1 MAVNKAQ
8 ATGTRRIMEWFD
20 RNATT
25 PYFSVWSNTSP
36 SKKELNFGWYEDDLE
51 AGRSK
56 LENDLDALEQNGVN
70 ELYTI
75 LLHQKKNKDGYIT
88 LDTPYYASLK
98 FRAAELEQPMV
109 MPMNHI
115 AGFNSN
121 QRLESVL
128 EKMMETQNMILTK
141 LSADEFNEDED
152 DEDDDQNDMIGGLMK
167 NPEIQAMIMGGIG
180 KIFNLAG
187 EKPVAVAGVTE
198 SDEDEVFTIVN
209 SLMDKGVTIDHLRKL
224 NEMSSMKLSS
234 LLLML

>member
-25 PYFSVWSNTSP
+25 PYFSVWSNTTP
-36 SKKELNFGWYEDDLE
+36 SKKELNFGWYEEDLE
-51 AGRSK
+51 AGRNK

-98 FRAAELEQPMV
+98 FRAAELEQPMI
-109 MPMNHI
+109 MPMQHI
-115 AGFNSN
+115 AGMGSN
-121 QRLESVL
+121 HRLESVL

-141 LSADEFNEDED
+141 LSADEFEEEED
-152 DEDDDQNDMIGGLMK
+152 DNDENDMIGGLMK

-198 SDEDEVFTIVN
+198 LNEDEVFTIVN
-209 SLMDKGVTIDHLRKL
+209 SLMDKGVTIEHLRKL
-224 NEMSSMKLSS
+224 NEMSSVKLSS

>member
-25 PYFSVWSNTSP
+25 PYFSVWSNTTP
-36 SKKELNFGWYEDDLE
+36 SKKELNFGWYEEDLE
-51 AGRSK
+51 AGRNK

-109 MPMNHI
+109 MPMQHI
-115 AGFNSN
+115 AGMSSN
-121 QRLESVL
+121 HRLELVL

-141 LSADEFNEDED
+141 LSADEFDEEED
-152 DEDDDQNDMIGGLMK
+152 DTDENDMIGGLMK

-198 SDEDEVFTIVN
+198 LNEDEVFTIVN
-209 SLMDKGVTIDHLRKL
+209 SLMDKGVTIEHLRKL
-224 NEMSSMKLSS
+224 NEMSSVKLSS

>member
-25 PYFSVWSNTSP
+25 PYFSVWSNTTP

-51 AGRSK
+51 AGRNK
-56 LENDLDALEQNGVN
+56 LENDLEALEQNGVN

-109 MPMNHI
+109 MPMQHI

-128 EKMMETQNMILTK
+128 EKMMETQNMILSR
-141 LSADEFNEDED
+141 LSQEEFDEEE
-152 DEDDDQNDMIGGLMK
+152 EEENDVIGGLMK

-180 KIFNLAG
+180 KIFNMAG

-209 SLMDKGVTIDHLRKL
+209 SLMDKGVTIEHLRKL
-224 NEMSSMKLSS
+224 NEMSSMKLNS

>member
-25 PYFSVWSNTSP
+25 PYFSVWSNSTP
-36 SKKELNFGWYEDDLE
+36 SKKELNFGWYEEDLE
-51 AGRSK
+51 AGRHK

-75 LLHQKKNKDGYIT
+75 LLHQKKNKDGYLT

-98 FRAAELEQPMV
+98 FRAAELEQPMIL
-109 MPMNHI
+109 PMQHI
-115 AGFNSN
+115 AGMGSN
-121 QRLESVL
+121 HRLESAL

-141 LSADEFNEDED
+141 LSAEEFDEEE
-152 DEDDDQNDMIGGLMK
+152 EEEEHDMIGGLMK

-180 KIFNLAG
+180 KIFNMMG

-198 SDEDEVFTIVN
+198 LNEDEVFTIVN
-209 SLMDKGVTIDHLRKL
+209 SLMNKGVTIEHLRKL
-224 NEMSSMKLSS
+224 NDMSSVKLSS

>member
-8 ATGTRRIMEWFD
+8 ATGTKRIMEWFD

-25 PYFSVWSNTSP
+25 PYFSVWSSTTP
-36 SKKELNFGWYEDDLE
+36 SKKELNFGWYEEDLE
-51 AGRSK
+51 AGRNK

-98 FRAAELEQPMV
+98 FRAAELEQPMII
-109 MPMNHI
+109 PMQHMGGISNNH
-115 AGFNSN
+115 
-121 QRLESVL
+121 RLELAL

-141 LSADEFNEDED
+141 LSADEFEEEEVDEHP
-152 DEDDDQNDMIGGLMK
+152 DMISGLIK
-167 NPEIQAMIMGGIG
+167 NPEIQAMLVGGITKLFNMGGD
-180 KIFNLAG
+180 KS
-187 EKPVAVAGVTE
+187 VAVAGVTE
-198 SDEDEVFTIVN
+198 LNEDEVFTIVN
-209 SLMDKGVTIDHLRKL
+209 SLMNKGVTLEHLRKL
-224 NEMSSMKLSS
+224 DDMSSIKLSS

>member
-25 PYFSVWSNTSP
+25 PYFSVWSNTTP
-36 SKKELNFGWYEDDLE
+36 SKKELNFGWYEEDLE
-51 AGRSK
+51 AGRNK

-98 FRAAELEQPMV
+98 FRAAELEQPMI
-109 MPMNHI
+109 MPMQHI
-115 AGFNSN
+115 AGMSSN
-121 QRLESVL
+121 HRLESVL

-141 LSADEFNEDED
+141 LSADEFDEEED
-152 DEDDDQNDMIGGLMK
+152 DNDENDMIGGLMK

-198 SDEDEVFTIVN
+198 LNEDEVFTIVN
-209 SLMDKGVTIDHLRKL
+209 SLMDKGVTIEHLRKL
-224 NEMSSMKLSS
+224 NDMSSVKLNS

>member
-8 ATGTRRIMEWFD
+8 ATGTKRIMEWFD

-25 PYFSVWSNTSP
+25 PYFSVWSSTTP
-36 SKKELNFGWYEDDLE
+36 SKKELNFGWYEEDLE
-51 AGRSK
+51 AGRNK

-109 MPMNHI
+109 LPMQHI

-128 EKMMETQNMILTK
+128 ERMMETQNMILTK
-141 LSADEFNEDED
+141 LSAEEFDEEEEDED
-152 DEDDDQNDMIGGLMK
+152 DEKDMVSGLIK
-167 NPEIQAMIMGGIG
+167 SPEMQAMIISGITKLFNMGTD
-180 KIFNLAG
+180 KS
-187 EKPVAVAGVTE
+187 VAVAGVTE
-198 SDEDEVFTIVN
+198 LNEDEVFTIVN
-209 SLMDKGVTIDHLRKL
+209 SLMNKGVTLEHLRKL
-224 NEMSSMKLSS
+224 DEMPSMKLNS

>member
-25 PYFSVWSNTSP
+25 PYFSVWSNTTP
-36 SKKELNFGWYEDDLE
+36 SKKELNFGWYEEDLE
-51 AGRSK
+51 AGRNK

-109 MPMNHI
+109 MPMQHI

-141 LSADEFNEDED
+141 LSSDEFDEEDED
-152 DEDDDQNDMIGGLMK
+152 EDQNDVIGGLMK

-180 KIFNLAG
+180 KIFNMAG
-187 EKPVAVAGVTE
+187 DKPVAVAGVTE
-198 SDEDEVFTIVN
+198 LNEDEVFAIVN
-209 SLMDKGVTIDHLRKL
+209 SLMDKGVTIEHLRKL
-224 NEMSSMKLSS
+224 NEMNSMKLNS

>member
-25 PYFSVWSNTSP
+25 PYFSVWSNTTP
-36 SKKELNFGWYEDDLE
+36 SKKELNFGWYEEDLE
-51 AGRSK
+51 AGRNK

-98 FRAAELEQPMV
+98 FRAAELEQPMI
-109 MPMNHI
+109 MPMQHI
-115 AGFNSN
+115 AGMGSN
-121 QRLESVL
+121 HRLESVL

-141 LSADEFNEDED
+141 LSADEFAEEEED
-152 DEDDDQNDMIGGLMK
+152 DEESDVIGGLMK

-198 SDEDEVFTIVN
+198 LNEDEVFTIVN
-209 SLMDKGVTIDHLRKL
+209 SLMDKGVTIEHLRKL
-224 NEMSSMKLSS
+224 NEMSSVKLSS

>member
-25 PYFSVWSNTSP
+25 PYFSVWSNTTP

-51 AGRSK
+51 AGRNK
-56 LENDLDALEQNGVN
+56 LENDLEALEQNGVN

-109 MPMNHI
+109 MPMQHI

-128 EKMMETQNMILTK
+128 EKMMETQNMILSR
-141 LSADEFNEDED
+141 LSQEEFDEEE
-152 DEDDDQNDMIGGLMK
+152 EEEENDVIGGLMK

-180 KIFNLAG
+180 KIFNMAG

-209 SLMDKGVTIDHLRKL
+209 SLMDKGVTIEHLRKL
-224 NEMSSMKLSS
+224 NEMSSMKLNS

>member
-25 PYFSVWSNTSP
+25 PYFSVWSNTTP
-36 SKKELNFGWYEDDLE
+36 SKKELNFGWYEEDLE
-51 AGRSK
+51 AGRNK

-98 FRAAELEQPMV
+98 FRAAELEQPMI
-109 MPMNHI
+109 MPMQHI
-115 AGFNSN
+115 AGMGSN
-121 QRLESVL
+121 HRLESVL

-141 LSADEFNEDED
+141 LSADEFDEDED
-152 DEDDDQNDMIGGLMK
+152 GDDEGDVIGGLMK

-187 EKPVAVAGVTE
+187 EKPVAVAGVSE

-209 SLMDKGVTIDHLRKL
+209 SLMDKGVTIEHLRKL
-224 NEMSSMKLSS
+224 NEMSSMKLNS
-234 LLLML
+234 LLIML

>member
-25 PYFSVWSNTSP
+25 PYFSVWSNTTP
-36 SKKELNFGWYEDDLE
+36 SKKELNFGWYEEDLE
-51 AGRSK
+51 AGRNK

-109 MPMNHI
+109 MPMQHI
-115 AGFNSN
+115 AGMSSN
-121 QRLESVL
+121 HRLESVL

-141 LSADEFNEDED
+141 LSADEFDEEED
-152 DEDDDQNDMIGGLMK
+152 DNDENDMIGGLMK

-198 SDEDEVFTIVN
+198 LNEDEVFTIVN
-209 SLMDKGVTIDHLRKL
+209 SLMDKGVTIEHLRKL
-224 NEMSSMKLSS
+224 NEMSSVKLSS

>member
-25 PYFSVWSNTSP
+25 PYFSVWSNTTP
-36 SKKELNFGWYEDDLE
+36 SKKELNFGWYEEDLE
-51 AGRSK
+51 AGRNK

-109 MPMNHI
+109 MPMQHI

-141 LSADEFNEDED
+141 LSADEFESEEEED
-152 DEDDDQNDMIGGLMK
+152 DENDVIGGLMK
-167 NPEIQAMIMGGIG
+167 NPEIQSMIMGGIG

-198 SDEDEVFTIVN
+198 LNEDEVFTIVN
-209 SLMDKGVTIDHLRKL
+209 SLMNKGVTIEHLRKL
-224 NEMSSMKLSS
+224 NEMSSMKLNS

>member
-25 PYFSVWSNTSP
+25 PYFSVWSNTTP
-36 SKKELNFGWYEDDLE
+36 SKKELNFGWYEEDLE
-51 AGRSK
+51 AGRNK

-109 MPMNHI
+109 MPMQHI
-115 AGFNSN
+115 AGMSSN
-121 QRLESVL
+121 HRLESVL

-141 LSADEFNEDED
+141 LSADEFDEEEEGD
-152 DEDDDQNDMIGGLMK
+152 DENDMIGGLMK

-198 SDEDEVFTIVN
+198 LNEDEVFTIVN
-209 SLMDKGVTIDHLRKL
+209 SLMDKGVTIEHLRKL
-224 NEMSSMKLSS
+224 NEMSSVKLSS

>member
-25 PYFSVWSNTSP
+25 PYFSVWSNTTP
-36 SKKELNFGWYEDDLE
+36 SKKELNFGWYEEDLE
-51 AGRSK
+51 AGRNK

-98 FRAAELEQPMV
+98 FRAAELEQPMI
-109 MPMNHI
+109 MPMQHI
-115 AGFNSN
+115 AGMGSN
-121 QRLESVL
+121 HRLESVL

-141 LSADEFNEDED
+141 LSADEFDEEEESEDEGD
-152 DEDDDQNDMIGGLMK
+152 VIGGLMK

-187 EKPVAVAGVTE
+187 EKPVAVAGVSE

-209 SLMDKGVTIDHLRKL
+209 SLMDKGVTIEHLRKL

-234 LLLML
+234 LLIML

>member
-25 PYFSVWSNTSP
+25 PYFSVWSNTTP
-36 SKKELNFGWYEDDLE
+36 SKKELNFGWYEEDLE
-51 AGRSK
+51 AGRNK

-98 FRAAELEQPMV
+98 FRAAELEQPIV
-109 MPMNHI
+109 MPMQHI
-115 AGFNSN
+115 AGMGSN
-121 QRLESVL
+121 HRLESVL
-128 EKMMETQNMILTK
+128 EKMIETQNMILTK
-141 LSADEFNEDED
+141 LSADEFNEDEE
-152 DEDDDQNDMIGGLMK
+152 DEDDGNDMIGGLMK

-198 SDEDEVFTIVN
+198 SNEDEVFTIVN
-209 SLMDKGVTIDHLRKL
+209 SLMDKGVTIEHLRKL
-224 NEMSSMKLSS
+224 NEMSIIKLNS

>member
-25 PYFSVWSNTSP
+25 PYFSVWSNTTP
-36 SKKELNFGWYEDDLE
+36 SKKELNFGWYEEDLE
-51 AGRSK
+51 AGRNK

-98 FRAAELEQPMV
+98 FRAAELEQPMI
-109 MPMNHI
+109 MPMQHI
-115 AGFNSN
+115 AGMSSN
-121 QRLESVL
+121 HRLESVL

-141 LSADEFNEDED
+141 LSADEFDEEEEGEDEGD
-152 DEDDDQNDMIGGLMK
+152 VIGGLMK

-187 EKPVAVAGVTE
+187 EKPVAVAGVSE

-209 SLMDKGVTIDHLRKL
+209 SLMDKGVTIEHLRKL

-234 LLLML
+234 LLIML

>member
-25 PYFSVWSNTSP
+25 PYFSVWSNTTP
-36 SKKELNFGWYEDDLE
+36 SKKELNFGWYEEDLE
-51 AGRSK
+51 AGRNK

-98 FRAAELEQPMV
+98 FRAAELEQPMI
-109 MPMNHI
+109 MPMQHI
-115 AGFNSN
+115 AGMGSN

-141 LSADEFNEDED
+141 LSADEFDENEDGENEGD
-152 DEDDDQNDMIGGLMK
+152 VIGGLMK
-167 NPEIQAMIMGGIG
+167 NPEIQAMIIGGIG
-180 KIFNLAG
+180 KIFNMAG
-187 EKPVAVAGVTE
+187 DKPIAVAGVTE
-198 SDEDEVFTIVN
+198 LNEDEVFTIVN

-224 NEMSSMKLSS
+224 NEMSSMKLNS
-234 LLLML
+234 LLIML

>member
-25 PYFSVWSNTSP
+25 PYFSVWSNTTP
-36 SKKELNFGWYEDDLE
+36 SKKELNFGWYEEDLE
-51 AGRSK
+51 AGRNK

-98 FRAAELEQPMV
+98 FRAAELEQPMI
-109 MPMNHI
+109 MPMQHI
-115 AGFNSN
+115 AGMGSN
-121 QRLESVL
+121 HRLESVL

-141 LSADEFNEDED
+141 LSADEFAEE
-152 DEDDDQNDMIGGLMK
+152 EDDDDENDMIGGLMK

-198 SDEDEVFTIVN
+198 LNEDEVFTIVN
-209 SLMDKGVTIDHLRKL
+209 SLMDKGVTIEHLRKL
-224 NEMSSMKLSS
+224 NDMSSVKLSS

>member
-98 FRAAELEQPMV
+98 FRAAELEQPMIL
-109 MPMNHI
+109 PMQHMAGMGNNH
-115 AGFNSN
+115 
-121 QRLESVL
+121 RLESVL

-141 LSADEFNEDED
+141 LSADEFD
-152 DEDDDQNDMIGGLMK
+152 DEEEEEGDMISGLMK
-167 NPEIQAMIMGGIG
+167 NPDIQAMIMGGIG
-180 KIFNLAG
+180 KIFNMAG
-187 EKPVAVAGVTE
+187 DKPVAVAGVTE
-198 SDEDEVFTIVN
+198 LNEDEVFTIVN
-209 SLMDKGVTIDHLRKL
+209 SLMNKGVTIDHLRKL
-224 NEMSSMKLSS
+224 DEMNSMKLNS

>member
-25 PYFSVWSNTSP
+25 PYFSVWSNTTP
-36 SKKELNFGWYEDDLE
+36 SKKELNFGWYEEDLE
-51 AGRSK
+51 AGRNK

-98 FRAAELEQPMV
+98 FRAAELEQPMI
-109 MPMNHI
+109 MPMQHI
-115 AGFNSN
+115 AGMSSN
-121 QRLESVL
+121 HRLESVL

-141 LSADEFNEDED
+141 LSADEFDEEEEGN
-152 DEDDDQNDMIGGLMK
+152 DEGDMISGLMK

-187 EKPVAVAGVTE
+187 EKPVAVAGVSE

-209 SLMDKGVTIDHLRKL
+209 SLMDKGVTIEHLRKL
-224 NEMSSMKLSS
+224 NDMSSVKLSS

>member
-36 SKKELNFGWYEDDLE
+36 SKKELNFGWYEEDLE
-51 AGRSK
+51 AGRNK

-109 MPMNHI
+109 MPMQHI
-115 AGFNSN
+115 AGMSSN
-121 QRLESVL
+121 HRLESVL

-141 LSADEFNEDED
+141 LSADEFDEEED
-152 DEDDDQNDMIGGLMK
+152 DNDENDMIGGLMK

-198 SDEDEVFTIVN
+198 LNEDEVFTIVN
-209 SLMDKGVTIDHLRKL
+209 SLMDKGVTIEHLRKL
-224 NEMSSMKLSS
+224 NEMSSVKLNS

>member
-25 PYFSVWSNTSP
+25 PYFSVWSNTTP
-36 SKKELNFGWYEDDLE
+36 SKKELNFGWYEEDLE
-51 AGRSK
+51 AGRNK

-98 FRAAELEQPMV
+98 FRAAELEQPMI
-109 MPMNHI
+109 MPMQHI
-115 AGFNSN
+115 AGMGSN
-121 QRLESVL
+121 HRLESVL

-141 LSADEFNEDED
+141 LSADEFDEEEEGEDEGD
-152 DEDDDQNDMIGGLMK
+152 VIGGLMK

-187 EKPVAVAGVTE
+187 EKPVAVAGVSE

-209 SLMDKGVTIDHLRKL
+209 SLMDKGVTIEHLRKL

-234 LLLML
+234 LLIML

>member
-25 PYFSVWSNTSP
+25 PYFSVWSNTTP
-36 SKKELNFGWYEDDLE
+36 SKKELNFGWYEEDLE
-51 AGRSK
+51 AGRNK

-98 FRAAELEQPMV
+98 FRAAELEQPMI
-109 MPMNHI
+109 MPMQHI
-115 AGFNSN
+115 AGMSSN
-121 QRLESVL
+121 HRLESVL

-141 LSADEFNEDED
+141 LSADEFDEEED
-152 DEDDDQNDMIGGLMK
+152 DNDENDMIGGLMK

-198 SDEDEVFTIVN
+198 LNEDEVFTIVN
-209 SLMDKGVTIDHLRKL
+209 SLMDKGVTIEHLRKL
-224 NEMSSMKLSS
+224 NEMSSVKLNS

>member
-25 PYFSVWSNTSP
+25 PYFSVWSNTTP
-36 SKKELNFGWYEDDLE
+36 SKKELNFGWYEEDLE
-51 AGRSK
+51 AGRNK

-109 MPMNHI
+109 MPMQHI
-115 AGFNSN
+115 AGMSSN
-121 QRLESVL
+121 HRLELVL
-128 EKMMETQNMILTK
+128 EKMMETQ
-141 LSADEFNEDED
+141 S
-152 DEDDDQNDMIGGLMK
+152 
-167 NPEIQAMIMGGIG
+167 
-180 KIFNLAG
+180 
-187 EKPVAVAGVTE
+187 
-198 SDEDEVFTIVN
+198 
-209 SLMDKGVTIDHLRKL
+209 HRKL
-224 NEMSSMKLSS
+224 FGSRKCASQRIPKGTNNIK
-234 LLLML
+234 

>member
-25 PYFSVWSNTSP
+25 PYFSVWSNTTP
-36 SKKELNFGWYEDDLE
+36 SKKELNFGWYEEDLE
-51 AGRSK
+51 AGRNK

-98 FRAAELEQPMV
+98 FRAAELEQPMI
-109 MPMNHI
+109 MPMQHI
-115 AGFNSN
+115 AGMGSN
-121 QRLESVL
+121 HRLESVL

-141 LSADEFNEDED
+141 LSADEFDENEDGED
-152 DEDDDQNDMIGGLMK
+152 EGDVIGGLMK
-167 NPEIQAMIMGGIG
+167 NPEIQAMIIGGIG
-180 KIFNLAG
+180 KIFNMAG
-187 EKPVAVAGVTE
+187 DKPIAVAGVTE
-198 SDEDEVFTIVN
+198 LNEDEVFTIVN

-224 NEMSSMKLSS
+224 NEMSSMKLNS
-234 LLLML
+234 LLIML

>member
-25 PYFSVWSNTSP
+25 PYFSVWSNSTP
-36 SKKELNFGWYEDDLE
+36 SKKELNFGWYEEDLE
-51 AGRSK
+51 AGRHK

-75 LLHQKKNKDGYIT
+75 LLHQKKNKDGYLT

-98 FRAAELEQPMV
+98 FRAAELEQPMIL
-109 MPMNHI
+109 PMQHI
-115 AGFNSN
+115 AGMGSN
-121 QRLESVL
+121 HRLESAL

-141 LSADEFNEDED
+141 LSAEEFEE
-152 DEDDDQNDMIGGLMK
+152 EEEEEENDMIGGLMK

-180 KIFNLAG
+180 KIFNMMG

-198 SDEDEVFTIVN
+198 LNEDEVFTIVN
-209 SLMDKGVTIDHLRKL
+209 SLMNKGVTIEHLRKL
-224 NEMSSMKLSS
+224 NDMSNVKLSS

>member
-36 SKKELNFGWYEDDLE
+36 SKKELNFGWYEEDLE
-51 AGRSK
+51 AGRNK

-98 FRAAELEQPMV
+98 FRAAELEQPLI
-109 MPMNHI
+109 MPMQHI
-115 AGFNSN
+115 AGMGSN
-121 QRLESVL
+121 HRLESVL

-141 LSADEFNEDED
+141 LSADEFEDE
-152 DEDDDQNDMIGGLMK
+152 EDDDDENDMIGGLIK
-167 NPEIQAMIMGGIG
+167 KPEIQAMIMAGIG
-180 KIFNLAG
+180 KIFNLADD
-187 EKPVAVAGVTE
+187 KSVAVAGISE
-198 SDEDEVFTIVN
+198 SDENEVFTIVN
-209 SLMDKGVTIDHLRKL
+209 SLMDKGVTIEHLRKL
-224 NEMSSMKLSS
+224 NDMSSVKLSS

>member
-25 PYFSVWSNTSP
+25 PYFSVWSNTTP
-36 SKKELNFGWYEDDLE
+36 SKKELNFGWYEEDLE
-51 AGRSK
+51 AGRNK

-98 FRAAELEQPMV
+98 FRAAELEQPMI
-109 MPMNHI
+109 MPMQHI
-115 AGFNSN
+115 AGMSSN
-121 QRLESVL
+121 HRLESVL

-141 LSADEFNEDED
+141 LSADEFAEEEEDEESD
-152 DEDDDQNDMIGGLMK
+152 VIGGLMK

-198 SDEDEVFTIVN
+198 LNEDEVFTIVN
-209 SLMDKGVTIDHLRKL
+209 SLMDKGVTIEHLRKL
-224 NEMSSMKLSS
+224 NEMSSVKLSS

>member
-25 PYFSVWSNTSP
+25 PYFSVWSNTTP
-36 SKKELNFGWYEDDLE
+36 SKKELNFGWYEEDLE
-51 AGRSK
+51 AGRNK

-109 MPMNHI
+109 MPMQHI
-115 AGFNSN
+115 AGMSSN
-121 QRLESVL
+121 HRLESVL

-141 LSADEFNEDED
+141 LSADEFEEEED
-152 DEDDDQNDMIGGLMK
+152 DNDENDMIGGLMK

-198 SDEDEVFTIVN
+198 LNEDEVFTIVN
-209 SLMDKGVTIDHLRKL
+209 SLMDKGVTIEHLRKL
-224 NEMSSMKLSS
+224 NEMSSVKLSS

>member
-25 PYFSVWSNTSP
+25 PYFSVWSNTTP
-36 SKKELNFGWYEDDLE
+36 SKKELNFGWYEEDLE
-51 AGRSK
+51 AGRNK

-98 FRAAELEQPMV
+98 FRAAELEQPMI
-109 MPMNHI
+109 MPMQHI
-115 AGFNSN
+115 AGMGSN
-121 QRLESVL
+121 HRLESVL

-141 LSADEFNEDED
+141 LSADEFSEE
-152 DEDDDQNDMIGGLMK
+152 EDDDDENDMIGGLMK
-167 NPEIQAMIMGGIG
+167 NP

-187 EKPVAVAGVTE
+187 EKPVAVAGVSE

-209 SLMDKGVTIDHLRKL
+209 SLMDKGVTIEHLRKL
-224 NEMSSMKLSS
+224 NDMSSVKLSS

>member
-25 PYFSVWSNTSP
+25 PYFSVWSNTTP
-36 SKKELNFGWYEDDLE
+36 SKKELNFGWYEEDLE
-51 AGRSK
+51 AGRNK

-109 MPMNHI
+109 MPMQHI
-115 AGFNSN
+115 AGMGSN
-121 QRLESVL
+121 HRLESVL

-141 LSADEFNEDED
+141 LSADEFAEEEEEDEESD
-152 DEDDDQNDMIGGLMK
+152 VIGGLMK

-198 SDEDEVFTIVN
+198 LNEDEVFTIVN
-209 SLMDKGVTIDHLRKL
+209 SLMDKGVTIEHLRKL

-234 LLLML
+234 LLIML